1 MFDIRVNFLLLIG
14 FLTFSNFVTSRN
26 DGWLHWTQWSDCPDL
41 ICSGERNKPLV
52 RRSRE
57 CRNTVFGEDVCGEE
71 TVEVEEKNCRPNIP
85 ECTHEWTLWTN
96 VSFWTVHYGP
106 FIFVSWTVLQ
116 KSGPPIFENILESTI
131 NLYLSGQNV
140 QFRVIHQIYQR
151 AQVEIPDHVIAIT
164 SKISQRARIDT
175 VKARIQLLW
184 TIPLSILLGIQG
196 VPNYK
201 TKSLRRSL
209 ITCMDMDENSIIK
222 HSISVRISVRVF
234 ANPITKHLNSSNNL
248 K

>member
-1 MFDIRVNFLLLIG
+1 MFDIRVNFALLIG

-96 VSFWTVHYGP
+96 VSFWTVHYGVHYMDRSFSFLGLSFKNQDPP
-106 FIFVSWTVLQ
+106 F
-116 KSGPPIFENILESTI
+116 
-131 NLYLSGQNV
+131 
-140 QFRVIHQIYQR
+140 
-151 AQVEIPDHVIAIT
+151 
-164 SKISQRARIDT
+164 SKICLSQ
-175 VKARIQLLW
+175 
-184 TIPLSILLGIQG
+184 PSICI
-196 VPNYK
+196 
-201 TKSLRRSL
+201 
-209 ITCMDMDENSIIK
+209 
-222 HSISVRISVRVF
+222 
-234 ANPITKHLNSSNNL
+234 
-248 K
+248 